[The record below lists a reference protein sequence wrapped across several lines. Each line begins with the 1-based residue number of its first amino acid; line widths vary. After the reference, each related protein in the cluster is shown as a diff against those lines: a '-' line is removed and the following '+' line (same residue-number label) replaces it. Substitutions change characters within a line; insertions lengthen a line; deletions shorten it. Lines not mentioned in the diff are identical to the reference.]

1 MSKSFQ
7 ELLERANDIKLFFR
21 ITSFQL
27 HVYEDGSFV
36 DFHVQRVVC
45 LPKLL
50 ELAGSLELKFF
61 PANGF
66 MIVRLIENYEE

>member
-7 ELLERANDIKLFFR
+7 ELLERAQDIKLFFR
-21 ITSFQL
+21 VSSFEV

-50 ELAGSLELKFF
+50 DLAGSLELKFF
-61 PANGF
+61 PANGYV
-66 MIVRLIENYEE
+66 IVRLIEDYEE